1 MVVHNRSRQDAA
13 DRQPLFGTDGIRGV
27 AGIYPLDE
35 QTIFACGFSLV
46 EILRQQLGRPP
57 RVLIG
62 RDTRESG
69 PWIEAVCTQG
79 VLAAGGHIRSAGII
93 TTPGVAYLT
102 RTNGFDAG
110 IVISASHNV
119 YHDNGI
125 KIFSSAGTKLDD
137 QTEKTLEE
145 VILRTRT
152 TPRGAEKRASLPPLL
167 WADERL
173 RDEYVRFLV
182 EDVGRGLDLSRWRV
196 ALDCAQGAAY
206 EIAPAVFRRLGADVR
221 AMGIE
226 PTGRN
231 INLDCGSLHPE
242 RLQQVVRDGGYDLGI
257 AFDGDVDRALFVG
270 RGGELF
276 DGDCV
281 LFVLAEYL
289 DNRQQL
295 RGRIVVGTEMTNAG
309 LEQAL
314 ARRHIRLVR
323 TKVGDRYV
331 LEKLMELDASLGGEP
346 SGHIILS
353 DVSLAGDGLIT
364 ALAVLRVMI
373 ETGADLPQLL
383 QGFEQYPQ
391 KLINVPVRA
400 KPPLETIPE
409 VVTTIE
415 RLRQEL
421 GARGRIVLRYS
432 GTEHLARVMVE
443 ADEDAKATHAAE
455 QLADV
460 LRRHLGENRSS
471 AEVMTSPGEMGV
483 DVTTEGRG

>member
-1 MVVHNRSRQDAA
+1 MVVHNSSRQDAA

-35 QTIFACGFSLV
+35 RTIFACGFSLV
-46 EILRQQLGRPP
+46 EILRKQLQRPP
-57 RVLIG
+57 RLLIG

-69 PWIEAVCTQG
+69 PWIETVCSQG
-79 VLAAGGHIRSAGII
+79 VLAAGGCVSSAGII

-110 IVISASHNV
+110 IVVSASHNV

-137 QTEKTLEE
+137 QTEKALEE
-145 VILRTRT
+145 AILCSRPMPMR
-152 TPRGAEKRASLPPLL
+152 AEKPGSLPPLL
-167 WADERL
+167 WADEHL

-182 EDVGRGLDLSRWRV
+182 EEVGRGVDLSGWRV

-242 RLQQVVRDGGYDLGI
+242 RLQQLVRDSGCDLGI
-257 AFDGDVDRALFVG
+257 AFDGDADRALFVG
-270 RGGELF
+270 REGEIF

-281 LFVLAEYL
+281 LFVLAHYL

-314 ARRHIRLVR
+314 VRRHIRLVR
-323 TKVGDRYV
+323 TRVGDRYV

-373 ETGADLPQLL
+373 ETGADLPGLL
-383 QGFEQYPQ
+383 QGFERYPQ
-391 KLINVPVRA
+391 KLINVPVQA

-409 VVTTIE
+409 VVATVE
-415 RLRQEL
+415 RLRREL

-432 GTEHLARVMVE
+432 GTENLARVMVE
-443 ADEDAKATHAAE
+443 ADEDAKANFFAE

-460 LRRHLGENRSS
+460 LRRHLGDNRPSTQ
-471 AEVMTSPGEMGV
+471 AEVSPEEV
-483 DVTTEGRG
+483 NTDVTTEGRG

>member
-1 MVVHNRSRQDAA
+1 MIVSNTSRQDAA

-35 QTIFACGFSLV
+35 QTIFACGFSLA
-46 EILRQQLGRPP
+46 EILRQQLRRPP

-69 PWIEAVCTQG
+69 PWIEAVCSQG
-79 VLAAGGHIRSAGII
+79 VLAAGGHVSSAGVI

-137 QTEKTLEE
+137 QMEKALEE
-145 VILRTRT
+145 AILRTGP
-152 TPRGAEKRASLPPLL
+152 TPMGAEKPTSLPPLL
-167 WADERL
+167 WADEHL
-173 RDEYVRFLV
+173 REEYVRFLV
-182 EDVGRGLDLSRWRV
+182 EDVGRGLDLSGWRV

-221 AMGIE
+221 AMAIE

-231 INLDCGSLHPE
+231 INRDCGSLHPE
-242 RLQQVVRDGGYDLGI
+242 RLQQLVRSGYDLGI
-257 AFDGDVDRALFVG
+257 AFDGDADRALFVG

-276 DGDCV
+276 DGDGV

-373 ETGADLPQLL
+373 ETGADLPGLL
-383 QGFEQYPQ
+383 QGFERYPQ
-391 KLINVPVRA
+391 KLINVPVHA

-409 VVTTIE
+409 VVATVE
-415 RLRQEL
+415 RLRREL
-421 GARGRIVLRYS
+421 GPRGRLVLRYS
-432 GTEHLARVMVE
+432 GTENLARVMVE
-443 ADEDAKATHAAE
+443 ADEDAKATLFAE

-460 LRRHLGENRSS
+460 LRRHLGDNRPSAQ
-471 AEVMTSPGEMGV
+471 AEVSPEQAST
-483 DVTTEGRG
+483 DATAEGRG